1 MSNVSSGGPGRSGG
15 GASRWPLW
23 VGIALAGVLCIGGIS
38 YGVGYLMTKGSVDA
52 LTDAAQQ
59 DTSVQPPTA
68 SEQSSAPEA
77 MTIDNALPSEFR
89 SDEYFSDQERVA
101 WAWNQLQQPTNE
113 PGYEG
118 MTRIQAANAKLM
130 KENPLAEKIVEPSLE
145 MTGDQILANEV
156 AIYYF
161 AATTNE
167 LSDRDRVKVLAAAFD
182 NTNAAYDVVMQNVL
196 ERDIPNVSGVEE
208 VDTSAIN
215 HLPVESPIFKY
226 TILNNGFN
234 PKGTE
239 TKVINVH
246 LKNTTED
253 SKQKYYQ
260 FIDGKPIQ
268 VYQCDATDKA
278 KRASNPQNIPAY

>member
-1 MSNVSSGGPGRSGG
+1 M
-15 GASRWPLW
+15 
-23 VGIALAGVLCIGGIS
+23 GIALAGVLCIAGIS

-52 LTDAAQQ
+52 LTDAAQR

-145 MTGDQILANEV
+145 MTGDQILTSEQS
-156 AIYYF
+156 IYYF
-161 AATTNE
+161 AATTTE
-167 LSDRDRVKVLAAAFD
+167 LSDRDRAKVIAAAID
-182 NTNAAYDVVMQNVL
+182 NSNPVYDTVMQNVL
-196 ERDIPNVSGVEE
+196 ERDDNLSGVSK
-208 VDTSAIN
+208 VDTSAVN
-215 HLPVESPIFKY
+215 HLPVESPVFKY
-226 TILNNGFN
+226 TVLNNGFD
-234 PKGTE
+234 PKGVE
-239 TKVINVH
+239 TKVMNVS
-246 LKNTTED
+246 LKNVSKD
-253 SKQKYYQ
+253 ADYDGSKQKYYQ

-268 VYQCDATDKA
+268 VYQCDSRDKTL
-278 KRASNPQNIPAY
+278 RASNPQNIPAY

>member
-23 VGIALAGVLCIGGIS
+23 VGIALAGVLCIAGIS

-59 DTSVQPPTA
+59 DTSVQPSTA

-145 MTGDQILANEV
+145 MTGDQILANE
-156 AIYYF
+156 ASIFYF
-161 AATTNE
+161 AGTTTE
-167 LSDRDRVKVLAAAFD
+167 LSDRDRVKVIAATVD
-182 NTNAAYDVVMQNVL
+182 NSNPIYDVVMKNVL
-196 ERDIPNVSGVEE
+196 ERDNLTGVLE
-208 VDTSAIN
+208 VDRSAIN
-215 HLPVESPIFKY
+215 HLPVESPIFRH
-226 TILNNGFN
+226 TILNNGFD
-234 PKGTE
+234 PKGVE
-239 TKVINVH
+239 TKVMNVH
-246 LKNTTED
+246 LKNTNNTSTQE
-253 SKQKYYQ
+253 YYQ